1 MDGKDQPAASQ
12 MSEMDTPLNHA
23 QEEAMPLVEWALTP
37 IGHCN
42 PEEEYANVIASTY
55 HLEILCFVTGPPLAR
70 LPKPT
75 KSCSD
80 FLYEAER
87 SMYTLRALMGQIR
100 DNWLPVGGKNAES
113 IMTWALNG
121 VESTLGTYSAQR
133 K

>member
-1 MDGKDQPAASQ
+1 MDGKDQPAVSQ

-55 HLEILCFVTGPPLAR
+55 HLEILCFVTGPPLAW

-80 FLYEAER
+80 FLYEDRMLNVYSQGPYGADQGQLAARRGEKCGKHYDLG
-87 SMYTLRALMGQIR
+87 SEWSGEHLRYIQC
-100 DNWLPVGGKNAES
+100 
-113 IMTWALNG
+113 
-121 VESTLGTYSAQR
+121 SA
-133 K
+133 